1 MADSMEVEVPEG
13 ELLLRQ
19 HLEKKEIERQKLYNP
34 AKYGTPVLSRVS
46 EIVYTPHHEQICVL
60 YFNHWIK
67 RFNTDQIEYFKNN
80 SKFLPLFRERFA
92 KCVFSL
98 SRLIGKKVDVCL
110 ELLGHEQANPHI
122 FPKIQIKAEELPEK
136 EHHYRIIE
144 TFTQDGNGGPSI
156 KICVIEGEH
165 YRKIE
170 TFTRDDNGGPPIKIW
185 VDHPDDCCYVG
196 WTAREILNDFL
207 PEDYKQL
214 MEK

>member
-1 MADSMEVEVPEG
+1 MEVEIPEG

-19 HLEKKEIERQKLYNP
+19 HLEKKEFERQKLYNP
-34 AKYGTPVLSRVS
+34 SKYGTPVLSRVS

-67 RFNTDQIEYFKNN
+67 RFDKDQIEYFKNN

-92 KCVFSL
+92 KSVFSL
-98 SRLIGKKVDVCL
+98 SRLINKKVDVCL
-110 ELLGHEQANPHI
+110 ELLGHEQANPHV
-122 FPKIQIKAEELPEK
+122 FPKIQTKPDELPQE
-136 EHHYRIIE
+136 
-144 TFTQDGNGGPSI
+144 
-156 KICVIEGEH
+156 VEH

-170 TFTRDDNGGPPIKIW
+170 TFTPDENGGPPIKIW